1 MKYLSL
7 CALVLASSVAV
18 GAQQQP
24 PPTGTMGTLAPA
36 GTAVPGDDKIA
47 PGPITLTGCVA
58 AGTEKGSFMLTNVH
72 RTDVAAA
79 TTGGTAVANPTSH
92 TRYTD
97 DNVVYWLDSP
107 DKLEGHVGQSV
118 RIEGV
123 LEDDVDKSKVTTDE
137 GKTTVTTERTKSVG
151 VPEAG
156 RAGMAASSGGGATR
170 LTYKVTVKSI
180 TMLNER
186 CAR

>member
-18 GAQQQP
+18 GAQQ
-24 PPTGTMGTLAPA
+24 PPTGTMGTQAPA
-36 GTAVPGDDKIA
+36 GTAVAGADKIA
-47 PGPITLTGCVA
+47 PGPVTLTGCVA

-79 TTGGTAVANPTSH
+79 TTGGTPIANPTSD
-92 TRYTD
+92 TRYAD

-107 DKLEGHVGQSV
+107 DKLDGHVGHSV
-118 RIEGV
+118 RVEGM
-123 LEDDVDKSKVTTDE
+123 LDDDVDKSKVTTDA

-151 VPEAG
+151 VPEGSKAG
-156 RAGMAASSGGGATR
+156 ISASAGGKATR
-170 LTYKVTVKSI
+170 LTFKVRVKSI

-186 CAR
+186 CAK